1 MKKKKIVVSLLA
13 VVLIIAVAGSVFLF
27 LGSND
32 DNIPVMSYKTTN
44 PYIVDTGALV
54 SAHRSGGG
62 LFPENTF
69 MAFKDCVTSETFE
82 TDIFEFDLHITKDN
96 VLILLHDEDFDR
108 TSNSEELFG
117 EKGVKPSEKN
127 FDELQELN
135 LGENF
140 QAPDGTYP
148 YRGLRGDD
156 IPEDLKVVRLEDVLD
171 YILSQEKEYSFIIEI
186 KDGGDIGKKA
196 TDELYQI
203 LKERDILDRV
213 IVGTFKGEITEYF
226 DEKYDDMLRS
236 ASIAEVLK
244 FYFSS
249 VFGIDLDP
257 EDVKYDALQI
267 PYKKFVFNLG
277 TQEIINR
284 AHSLNVA
291 VQYWTINDEQEIIEL
306 NSRGADAIITDN
318 PEKAYNLIN
327 GSE

>member
-1 MKKKKIVVSLLA
+1 MKKKKVVVSVLA
-13 VVLIIAVAGSVFLF
+13 VVLVIVAAVSVFLF
-27 LGSND
+27 LGSD
-32 DNIPVMSYKTTN
+32 DAVPVVSYENTN

-96 VLILLHDEDFDR
+96 VLILLHDKNFDR

-117 EKGVKPSEKN
+117 EKGVEPSEKN
-127 FDELQELN
+127 FDELQGLN

-156 IPEDLKVVRLEDVLD
+156 IPQDLKVVRLEDILD

-186 KDGGDIGKKA
+186 KDGGDNGRKA
-196 TDELYQI
+196 ADELYRI
-203 LKERDILDRV
+203 LEERNILDRV
-213 IVGTFKGEITEYF
+213 IVGTFKGEITKYF

-236 ASIAEVLK
+236 ASIAEVLE

-249 VFGIDLDP
+249 VFGVDLNP
-257 EDVKYDALQI
+257 EEIKYDALQI
-267 PYKKFVFNLG
+267 PYKKFGFNLG
-277 TQEIINR
+277 TQEIINL

-291 VQYWTINDEQEIIEL
+291 VQYWTINDEQEIIDL